1 MQCRR
6 IRTVRIQCRFE
17 DHEHI
22 PFGPSRCIQWCVD
35 FALEAELYSMCIHIQ
50 AICQNQ
56 IGIHHW
62 VSSLNRVCQ
71 WTKES
76 RMLLSCGAEGS
87 VAVRLLSVFI
97 VRQVCLLPA
106 FDMMLCHCSS
116 TIVLRRGPSWDCP
129 VYPFRLPSVF
139 LILQCIPHSA
149 YRCTHVAHKYS
160 GDLQSLLL
168 FQQHSWTSVMRPR
181 PWLPWLLACLL
192 QGRSL
197 VSTCK
202 VRFPSAKFCLF
213 CCLHL
218 SWWQRRG
225 YTTPAKVNFIPSL
238 GT

>member
-87 VAVRLLSVFI
+87 IAVRLLSVFI

-106 FDMMLCHCSS
+106 FDMMPCHRSS
-116 TIVLRRGPSWDCP
+116 TIVLRRGPRKLSG
-129 VYPFRLPSVF
+129 LP
-139 LILQCIPHSA
+139 
-149 YRCTHVAHKYS
+149 
-160 GDLQSLLL
+160 
-168 FQQHSWTSVMRPR
+168 
-181 PWLPWLLACLL
+181 
-192 QGRSL
+192 
-197 VSTCK
+197 
-202 VRFPSAKFCLF
+202 FPSPLRVPDTSM
-213 CCLHL
+213 HSRL
-218 SWWQRRG
+218 SLQMH
-225 YTTPAKVNFIPSL
+225 PC
-238 GT
+238 GTQVFR